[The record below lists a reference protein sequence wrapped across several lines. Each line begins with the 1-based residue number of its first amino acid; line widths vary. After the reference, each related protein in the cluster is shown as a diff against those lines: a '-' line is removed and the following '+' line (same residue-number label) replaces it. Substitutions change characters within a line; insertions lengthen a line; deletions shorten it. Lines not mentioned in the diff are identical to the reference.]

1 MNLCVKLKFQIILTL
16 ETGVHGST
24 FGGSPLGQ
32 RVSLEALKVLEE
44 EKLAEN
50 AAKMGEIVRT
60 ELEKIPKDIALAF
73 RGRGLL
79 AGLQLNPGTL
89 TIVEGNSCSLLLKFE
104 QYSICTTEKVEL
116 L

>member
-1 MNLCVKLKFQIILTL
+1 MQIILAL

-32 RVSLEALKVLEE
+32 RVALEAMKVLEE
-44 EKLAEN
+44 EKLADN

-60 ELEKIPKDIALAF
+60 ELEKIPKDIAVEF

-79 AGLQLNPGTL
+79 AGLKLNPG
-89 TIVEGNSCSLLLKFE
+89 ER
-104 QYSICTTEKVEL
+104 
-116 L
+116 